1 MGIVLLEPPDSGQT
15 AQCAAGFI
23 PVQHAKVGKTQ
34 GQLLVTPFL
43 QWTGQQLSDGNGNG
57 VAYPVAEHHRV
68 GCTV

>member
-1 MGIVLLEPPDSGQT
+1 
-15 AQCAAGFI
+15 
-23 PVQHAKVGKTQ
+23 VQHAEVGKTQ

-43 QWTGQQLSDGNGNG
+43 QWTGQQHSDGNGNG